1 MYWNLLWIVFVVC
14 LAACCVGFKKF
25 VWFMS
30 IGYGFAVAAGAVA
43 IGIIFAVVGGLN
55 IWTVIMLVLFVI
67 YGIRLG
73 GFLLVRELKNANYRK
88 TLADATKTEKPIP
101 VFVLFFMWIF
111 LAALYTIQL
120 SPVFYRI
127 ANGAQDVIVP
137 IIGIVI
143 SVCGIILE
151 ALSDKQKSEQKA
163 KNPNMAAMD
172 GLFKLVR
179 CPNYLGEITFWTG
192 VFVGSVTALQGW
204 GQWLFAILAWVSII
218 IIMFNGAQRLEA
230 RQNKNYGK
238 DKKYQE
244 YIKKTPLIIP
254 FIPLYTLQKKE
265 K

>member
-1 MYWNLLWIVFVVC
+1 MYWELIWIVFAVC

-55 IWTVIMLVLFVI
+55 VLNSIMLVLFVI

-73 GFLLVRELKNANYRK
+73 GFLLLREMKNADYRK

-127 ANGAQDVIVP
+127 ANEASDVVVP
-137 IIGIVI
+137 VIGIAI

-163 KNPNMAAMD
+163 KNPKMAAMD
-172 GLFKLVR
+172 GLFSLVR
-179 CPNYLGEITFWTG
+179 CPNYFGEITFWTG
-192 VFVGSVTALQGW
+192 VFVGSWTALRGF
-204 GQWLFAILAWVSII
+204 GQWLFAVLAWVSII

-230 RQNKNYGK
+230 RQNKNYGN

-244 YIKKTPLIIP
+244 YVKKTPLIIP